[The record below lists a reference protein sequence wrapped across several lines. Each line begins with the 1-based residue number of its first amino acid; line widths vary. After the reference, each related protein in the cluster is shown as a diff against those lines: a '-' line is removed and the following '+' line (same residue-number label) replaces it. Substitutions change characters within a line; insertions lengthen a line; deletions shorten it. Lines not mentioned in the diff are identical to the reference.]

1 MTTLLTEDEVASLVS
16 MDDAVDVVEASFER
30 LGTGADVNR
39 PRDRVRSPGLR
50 LQMMGGAC
58 PELGVSGAKLYT
70 TASEGT
76 RFLVVLFD
84 QETGRPSC
92 LIEADELGRLRTGAA
107 SGVATEYL
115 ARADATRVGI
125 IGTGHQ
131 ASTQLEA
138 VAAVREIEAV
148 SAYSRSPDR
157 RERFAETMDDRLRAD
172 VVPVEDA
179 ATAVSEADIL
189 ITITTSSEPVFE
201 AAELPPGVHIN
212 AAGSNS
218 IARQELPTRTV
229 VGADRLVVDSRAQA
243 RREAG
248 DFVTAMELGL
258 VSWEN
263 VRELGD
269 VVAGYAPG
277 REAAEETTVFDSL
290 GLAVQDVSLGALA
303 LERAVAQGAGRSVP
317 LFEE

>member
-1 MTTLLTEDEVASLVS
+1 MTTLLTEADVRSLVS
-16 MDDAVDVVEASFER
+16 MEDAVEVIEGTFER
-30 LGTGADVNR
+30 LGHGADVNR

-50 LQMMGGAC
+50 LQLMGGSC
-58 PELGVSGAKLYT
+58 PDLGVSGTKVYT
-70 TASEGT
+70 TAREGT

-84 QETGRPSC
+84 QESGRPRG

-107 SGVATEYL
+107 SGVATEHL
-115 ARADATRVGI
+115 AREDASRVGI

-131 ASTQLEA
+131 AVTQLAA
-138 VAAVREIEAV
+138 VAAVRELETV
-148 SAYSRSPDR
+148 RAYSRTPEDR
-157 RERFAETMDDRLRAD
+157 EAFAERMADRLHTD
-172 VVPVEDA
+172 VAPVEDA
-179 ATAVSEADIL
+179 AAAVSEADIL
-189 ITITTSSEPVFE
+189 ITITSSSEPVFD
-201 AAELPPGVHIN
+201 AEYLPEGVHIN

-229 VGADRLVVDSRAQA
+229 VGADRLVVDSEEQA
-243 RREAG
+243 RIEAG

-277 REAAEETTVFDSL
+277 RGAADETTIFESL
-290 GLAVQDVSLGALA
+290 GLAVQDVSLGTLA
-303 LERAVAQGAGRSVP
+303 LERAEAAGVGQPVA
-317 LFEE
+317 LFED